1 MNLLFPPNL
10 DIWSLTG
17 FALLIL
23 AALVFAFP
31 RMLAGNRAG
40 RLIIGLRWPI
50 VAVGAVLSISA
61 FLAQTPETRL
71 PNPIPA
77 TVESVAVGEGVYLN
91 DCASCHGAD
100 ALGGGP
106 LADTTPVR
114 PPALTGPGSH
124 LGDHTDG
131 DLHWV
136 IANGRPG
143 GMPAWAGTLTDDEI
157 WSVIN
162 YLRSLN

>member
-1 MNLLFPPNL
+1 MNLMFPPTL

-17 FALLIL
+17 FVLLGVAVI
-23 AALVFAFP
+23 VFAFP
-31 RMLAGNRAG
+31 RLLRGNRVG
-40 RLIIGLRWPI
+40 RALIHLRWPI
-50 VAVGAVLSISA
+50 VAVGVVLGISA
-61 FLAQTPETRL
+61 FLGQTPETRL
-71 PNPIPA
+71 PNPVPA
-77 TVESVAVGEGVYLN
+77 TVESIAVGNSVYIN
-91 DCASCHGAD
+91 NCSSCHGVD

-114 PPALTGPGSH
+114 PPALVGPGSH

-143 GMPAWAGTLTDDEI
+143 GMPAWAGQLTDDEI

-162 YLRSLN
+162 YLRSLR

>member
-1 MNLLFPPNL
+1 MNLLFPPTI
-10 DIWSLTG
+10 DIWTLVG
-17 FALLIL
+17 FGLLIL
-23 AALVFAFP
+23 AVALLVFP
-31 RMLAGNRAG
+31 RQIGANRIG
-40 RLIIGLRWPI
+40 KLLVGLRWPI
-50 VAVGAVLSISA
+50 LAVGAVLSISA

-71 PNPIPA
+71 PNPVPP
-77 TVESVAVGEGVYLN
+77 TVDSIAVGEGVYLN
-91 DCASCHGAD
+91 NCASCHGID

-114 PPALTGPGSH
+114 PPALRGPGSH

-143 GMPAWAGTLTDDEI
+143 GMPAWAGQLTDNEI